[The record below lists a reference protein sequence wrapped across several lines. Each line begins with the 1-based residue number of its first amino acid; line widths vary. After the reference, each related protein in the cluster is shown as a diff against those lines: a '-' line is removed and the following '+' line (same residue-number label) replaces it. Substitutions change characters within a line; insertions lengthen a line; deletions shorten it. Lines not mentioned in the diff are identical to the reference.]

1 LNLKM
6 GGPSVFPKLP
16 KGLGTRGGWP
26 VTTDPKERDRRS
38 VYVFVRRNLRYPLF
52 QTFDMPDTHEPCAR
66 RTVTTT
72 APQSLM
78 LLNDDVVLELA
89 QSFAGRLL
97 RDTQEVHRKGA
108 ESGRSRNR
116 TALGPQSGLGPF
128 HGHPA
133 PAQMDADA

>member
-26 VTTDPKERDRRS
+26 VTADPKERDRRS

-52 QTFDMPDTHEPCAR
+52 QAFDMPDTHEPCAR
-66 RTVTTT
+66 RTLTTT

-97 RDTQEVHRKGA
+97 GPTKDGAGGAGAPGTTTHGGSRRDAG
-108 ESGRSRNR
+108 GRSSFVVR
-116 TALGPQSGLGPF
+116 
-128 HGHPA
+128 
-133 PAQMDADA
+133 